1 MDDATLT
8 TIVGWIIAIS
18 MIIEAYMVVVI
29 CMWVYDML
37 KKKR

>member
-1 MDDATLT
+1 MDNATLT

-29 CMWVYDML
+29 CMWVYDLL